1 MKIDPRCA
9 YCLLSTVYY
18 EARLSTDKPA
28 VIGEVL
34 IAALD
39 ALQKNFETGS
49 GRCTANMATIVHRRA
64 LEILDDPDP
73 YMNKKLI
80 SRQVVSKLMPHARLL
95 VDDGGLIDRFRRAIT
110 ASVIGN
116 TLDFG
121 VDGFDV
127 NEAGFDQEFNRLF
140 HHGLTVDDTDKMIP
154 LLGDVVYLADNSG
167 EILLD
172 TLVIKE
178 IKRQGGRVTLVVRG
192 APILNDATMEDVE
205 IHGLDKLV
213 DTVLTTGSNAIGVC
227 RDEAPRELK
236 DALNRATLIISKGM
250 ANYETMSEY
259 DYKPI
264 AYILRTKCQA
274 VADDLGLDVDIL
286 IARLAE

>member
-1 MKIDPRCA
+1 LKIDPRCA

-18 EARLSTDKPA
+18 EARLSTDNPE
-28 VIGEVL
+28 VIGKVV

-39 ALQKNFETGS
+39 ALQKNFKPGT
-49 GRCTANMATIVHRRA
+49 GRCTATMATIVHRRA
-64 LEILDDPDP
+64 MEILDDPDP
-73 YMNKKLI
+73 YMKKKLI
-80 SRQVVSKLMPHARLL
+80 SRQIVSKLMPHARLL
-95 VDDGGLIDRFRRAIT
+95 VDDGVRIDRFRRAIT
-110 ASVIGN
+110 AAVIGN

-121 VDGFDV
+121 VNGFDV
-127 NEAGFDQEFNRLF
+127 NEAGFDHEFNRLF
-140 HHGLTVDDTDKMIP
+140 HHGLTVDDTDKMIS

-205 IHGLDKLV
+205 IHGLDRIV

-227 RDEAPRELK
+227 LDEAPPELK

-286 IARLAE
+286 IAKLAE

>member
-18 EARLSTDKPA
+18 EACLSTDNPE
-28 VIGEVL
+28 VIGKVVV
-34 IAALD
+34 AGLD
-39 ALQKNFETGS
+39 ALHNSFKPGTGRS
-49 GRCTANMATIVHRRA
+49 TARMATILHRSA
-64 LEILDDPDP
+64 LKILDDPDP
-73 YMNKKLI
+73 YKKKKI
-80 SRQVVSKLMPHARLL
+80 RSRQVIKKLMPQARLL
-95 VDDGGLIDRFRRAIT
+95 VDNGVQIDRFRHAIT
-110 ASVIGN
+110 AAVIGN

-127 NEAGFDQEFNRLF
+127 NEEGFEQEFNRLF
-140 HHGLTVDDTDKMIP
+140 HMGLTVDDSDKMIP

-172 TLVIKE
+172 TLVIE
-178 IKRQGGRVTLVVRG
+178 DIKRLGGKVTLVVRG

-205 IHGLDKLV
+205 IHDLDKMV

-227 RDEAPRELK
+227 LDEAPRELQ

-264 AYILRTKCQA
+264 AYMLRTKCQA
-274 VADDLGLDVDIL
+274 VADDLGLDVNIL
-286 IARLAE
+286 IAKLIE

>member
-18 EARLSTDKPA
+18 EACLSTDNPE
-28 VIGEVL
+28 VIGRVV
-34 IAALD
+34 IAGLD
-39 ALQKNFETGS
+39 ALHNSFKPGS
-49 GRCTANMATIVHRRA
+49 GRSTARMATILHRSA
-64 LEILDDPDP
+64 LKILDDPDP
-73 YMNKKLI
+73 YKKKKI
-80 SRQVVSKLMPHARLL
+80 RSRQVIKKLMPQAKLL
-95 VDDGGLIDRFRRAIT
+95 VDNGVQIDRFRHTIT
-110 ASVIGN
+110 AAVIGN

-121 VDGFDV
+121 VDGFNV
-127 NEAGFDQEFNRLF
+127 NEEGFEQEFNRLF
-140 HHGLTVDDTDKMIP
+140 HMGLTVDDSDKMIP

-172 TLVIKE
+172 TLVIEE
-178 IKRQGGRVTLVVRG
+178 IKRLGGKVTLVVRG
-192 APILNDATMEDVE
+192 APILNDATMDDVE
-205 IHGLDKLV
+205 IHGLDKMV

-227 RDEAPRELK
+227 LDEAPRELQ

-274 VADDLGLDVDIL
+274 VADDLGLDVNIL
-286 IARLAE
+286 IAKLIE

>member
-18 EARLSTDKPA
+18 EARLSTDNPE
-28 VIGEVL
+28 VIGEVV

-39 ALQKNFETGS
+39 ALHKNFKPGTGR
-49 GRCTANMATIVHRRA
+49 GTANMATIVHRRA

-73 YMNKKLI
+73 YMEKKKI

-95 VDDGGLIDRFRRAIT
+95 VDDGVRINRFRRAIT
-110 ASVIGN
+110 AAVIGN

-140 HHGLTVDDTDKMIP
+140 HHGLTVDDTDKMIS
-154 LLGDVVYLADNSG
+154 LLDDVVYLADNSG

-172 TLVIKE
+172 TLVIEE
-178 IKRQGGRVTLVVRG
+178 IKRQGGRVTLAVRG

-205 IHGLDKLV
+205 IHGLDKIA

-227 RDEAPRELK
+227 RDEAPPELK
-236 DALNRATLIISKGM
+236 DALDRATLIISKGM

-259 DYKPI
+259 NYKPI
-264 AYILRTKCQA
+264 AYVLRTKCQA

-286 IARLAE
+286 IAKLVE